1 MLEFRGRPFGLFY
14 LLDALVSQGQG
25 CGSVLAAGRHEYH
38 FLRGLVPTVKAG
50 YNGSGKS
57 PRSSLYNQ
65 ISFIAKTTLTVL
77 GIKNHKNRVISF
89 GISPISHATQD
100 LYEDFDTL
108 HNGTTKVFKKLF
120 RYRVIARFPLFLVV
134 FRPNLREVS
143 VVTRFSLYKIPL

>member
-1 MLEFRGRPFGLFY
+1 MLEFRGR
-14 LLDALVSQGQG
+14 QG

-57 PRSSLYNQ
+57 LRSLYNQ

-89 GISPISHATQD
+89 RISPISHATQD
-100 LYEDFDTL
+100 LYENFDTL
-108 HNGTTKVFKKLF
+108 LNGTTKVF
-120 RYRVIARFPLFLVV
+120 RVIARFPLFLVV